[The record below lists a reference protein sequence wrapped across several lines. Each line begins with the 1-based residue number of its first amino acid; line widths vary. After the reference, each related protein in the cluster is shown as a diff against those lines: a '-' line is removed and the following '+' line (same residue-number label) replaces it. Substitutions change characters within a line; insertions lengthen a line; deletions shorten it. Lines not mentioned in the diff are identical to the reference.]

1 MHKDYIK
8 DQIEL
13 DKFLHSNHKF
23 KMLVE
28 CKTDREKMLCEQV
41 LRMCRGEASEI
52 LVEKKW
58 VVVNDL
64 DALYPSHEYR
74 AKPKKELIV
83 PWEWIPD
90 NVFEITVPESGVIYN
105 NFGYTMHIKLDLEGI
120 ELPVTVNRP

>member
-1 MHKDYIK
+1 
-8 DQIEL
+8 
-13 DKFLHSNHKF
+13 
-23 KMLVE
+23 MLVE
-28 CKTDREKMLCEQV
+28 CKTDREVMLCEQV
-41 LRMCRGEASEI
+41 LRMCRDEASQE
-52 LVEKKW
+52 LTQYEDRSVWSDASPFE
-58 VVVNDL
+58 VDL
-64 DALYPSHEYR
+64 STTYR